1 MRKGNLVMIGC
12 AAVMLL
18 GCTAFGAEAELMP
31 GVTVAENPESAT
43 GYTVTFVYE
52 EAEATS
58 VDLIGTFAFYEEG
71 SKMGELPEEYIPASE
86 WEPGMFRASN
96 SDLAV
101 SEAMEKVE
109 GTDYWQVSLDLPS
122 GHYLYNYKVDGA
134 EETIPDP
141 ANAPMAST
149 AETGN
154 ASKLST
160 VDVPYAEVQGSS
172 IDFDFMMQREEGEEG
187 TLVYTDYTDINGN
200 LAPLAIYLPYGY
212 DAERA
217 EGYKTLYLSHGAGGT
232 EMEWF
237 ASGNTQY
244 VFDNLI
250 QDGDVEPTIVVTMNN
265 TAYSWDFDVINQ
277 NVMECI
283 IPYMEA
289 NYNVGTEPVERAFA
303 GLSMGG
309 QTTSNVLYQNGD
321 QFGYVGIL
329 SGSDTTNFFFRD
341 KEKMSAPVI
350 MLGAGCYD
358 FGIST
363 GMALSS
369 GSAFGLQYL
378 QTGLSELGIDYDMY
392 VVKGGHDWTVW
403 PQLIKIFATDYLW
416 K

>member
-329 SGSDTTNFFFRD
+329 SEAIRLTF
-341 KEKMSAPVI
+341 
-350 MLGAGCYD
+350 
-358 FGIST
+358 
-363 GMALSS
+363 SS
-369 GSAFGLQYL
+369 G
-378 QTGLSELGIDYDMY
+378 T
-392 VVKGGHDWTVW
+392 K
-403 PQLIKIFATDYLW
+403 K

>member
-1 MRKGNLVMIGC
+1 MRKG
-12 AAVMLL
+12 LL
-18 GCTAFGAEAELMP
+18 CM
-31 GVTVAENPESAT
+31 
-43 GYTVTFVYE
+43 
-52 EAEATS
+52 
-58 VDLIGTFAFYEEG
+58 
-71 SKMGELPEEYIPASE
+71 KK
-86 WEPGMFRASN
+86 
-96 SDLAV
+96 AV

-250 QDGDVEPTIVVTMNN
+250 QDGDV
-265 TAYSWDFDVINQ
+265 
-277 NVMECI
+277 
-283 IPYMEA
+283 
-289 NYNVGTEPVERAFA
+289 
-303 GLSMGG
+303 
-309 QTTSNVLYQNGD
+309 
-321 QFGYVGIL
+321 
-329 SGSDTTNFFFRD
+329 
-341 KEKMSAPVI
+341 
-350 MLGAGCYD
+350 GADNCCY
-358 FGIST
+358 
-363 GMALSS
+363 
-369 GSAFGLQYL
+369 Y
-378 QTGLSELGIDYDMY
+378 E
-392 VVKGGHDWTVW
+392 
-403 PQLIKIFATDYLW
+403 
-416 K
+416 